1 MDKSEMEYR
10 LEIQEKTKIKI
21 CGLFRECDIE
31 YVNETNPDYAGFV
44 FYPPSHRFVNREQML
59 SFRKRLNP
67 RIPAVGVFVDV
78 PAGEVAGYL
87 KDGLI
92 QVAQL
97 HGNEDGAYIAK
108 LHFLAP
114 GQEIWK
120 AFRIRTEQ
128 DIADAL
134 SSSADRILLDNGYG
148 TGKCFDWSLMN
159 PKSTGQSLMCQ
170 SLTGQNPTH
179 QSQTH
184 QIQMHQSPT
193 HQSPTHQSF
202 SQSGMPRDFL
212 LAGGLHLDNIEEAL
226 GRFHPWGVDI
236 SSGVET
242 EKKKDFQK
250 IRQIIDT
257 IRRF

>member
-1 MDKSEMEYR
+1 MDKAEMEYR
-10 LEIQEKTKIKI
+10 LEIQEKTKVKI

-44 FYPPSHRFVNREQML
+44 FYPPSHRFVNREQMQL
-59 SFRKRLNP
+59 FRKRLNP

-78 PAGEVAGYL
+78 PAEEVAGYL

-97 HGNEDGAYIAK
+97 HGNEDDAYIAK
-108 LHFLAP
+108 LRFLAP

-134 SSSADRILLDNGYG
+134 NSSADRILLDNGYG

-159 PKSTGQSLMCQ
+159 Q
-170 SLTGQNPTH
+170 SLTRP
-179 QSQTH
+179 
-184 QIQMHQSPT
+184 
-193 HQSPTHQSF
+193 
-202 SQSGMPRDFL
+202 GMPRDFL
-212 LAGGLHLDNIEEAL
+212 LAGGLRLDNIEEAL
-226 GRFHPWGVDI
+226 MQFHPWGVDI

-257 IRRF
+257 IRRI

>member
-1 MDKSEMEYR
+1 MDKSEMEYG
-10 LEIQEKTKIKI
+10 LKIQEKTKIKI
-21 CGLFRECDIE
+21 CGLFRECDID

-44 FYPPSHRFVNREQML
+44 FYPPSHRFVNREQMRF
-59 SFRKRLNP
+59 FRKKLNP

-92 QVAQL
+92 QAAQL
-97 HGNEDGAYIAK
+97 HGKEDDAYIAR
-108 LHFLAP
+108 LRLLAP

-120 AFRIRTEQ
+120 AFRIRTKQ
-128 DIADAL
+128 DIADAQN
-134 SSSADRILLDNGYG
+134 SSADRILLDNGYG

-159 PKSTGQSLMCQ
+159 PGSTV
-170 SLTGQNPTH
+170 
-179 QSQTH
+179 
-184 QIQMHQSPT
+184 
-193 HQSPTHQSF
+193 QSF
-202 SQSGMPRDFL
+202 TRSGMPRDFL
-212 LAGGLHLDNIEEAL
+212 LAGGLRLDNIEEAL

-257 IRRF
+257 IRRI